1 MFQCLKHVL
10 YYVESMYYKAVTLYS
25 KPVKYKTDKKGE
37 GKMKEKVMEG
47 MQRFS
52 KAMFIPILILPIE
65 GILIAFGNLF
75 TNPRLMEVFPFLD
88 NPITTGFGTILTG
101 SLVSILT
108 NLGLIFCV
116 GIAIGLA
123 NKDKAIA
130 GFTSLLGYLVFVN
143 AMNKFMQLTGVLYEG
158 ESLQGTGQ
166 TFVLGVQILDM
177 GVFLGLILGIVTA
190 IVHNKFIDTEFKGA
204 FQIYG
209 GSRFVFIVL
218 IPVLV
223 LLSVALTFI
232 WPFFQ
237 AGINSLGG
245 LIQHS
250 GSFGVFLYGALERL
264 LIPTGLHHLIYT
276 PFLYTELGG
285 VAEIGGQVY
294 EGARNIY
301 YAEIID
307 PTVKELSSS
316 VVWDARG
323 ISKMFGLIGACL
335 AMYHVAKPENKGKV
349 KAILIP
355 AAVTS
360 FIAGV
365 TEPIEFSFLFVAPL
379 LFVVHAALS
388 GLGMV
393 AYHLLDVRAIGPNG
407 MIDFLLFNV
416 PLGIEKTH
424 WPMYIVIGLFSFAAY
439 YVVFRFLI
447 VKFNFKTIGREDE
460 DVETKLYSKKDY
472 ETKSKG
478 VTGTPEP
485 QSNNGIAPVIVD
497 ALGGASNI
505 NTVTNCYT
513 RLRLTLD
520 NPEKVNEDVLKKET
534 GASGVVIKD
543 KNVQVVYGLQVT
555 NIRKA
560 VDSYLG
566 LSTNE

>member
-1 MFQCLKHVL
+1 
-10 YYVESMYYKAVTLYS
+10 
-25 KPVKYKTDKKGE
+25 
-37 GKMKEKVMEG
+37 
-47 MQRFS
+47 
-52 KAMFIPILILPIE
+52 
-65 GILIAFGNLF
+65 
-75 TNPRLMEVFPFLD
+75 
-88 NPITTGFGTILTG
+88 
-101 SLVSILT
+101 
-108 NLGLIFCV
+108 
-116 GIAIGLA
+116 
-123 NKDKAIA
+123 
-130 GFTSLLGYLVFVN
+130 
-143 AMNKFMQLTGVLYEG
+143 
-158 ESLQGTGQ
+158 
-166 TFVLGVQILDM
+166 
-177 GVFLGLILGIVTA
+177 
-190 IVHNKFIDTEFKGA
+190 
-204 FQIYG
+204 
-209 GSRFVFIVL
+209 
-218 IPVLV
+218 
-223 LLSVALTFI
+223 
-232 WPFFQ
+232 
-237 AGINSLGG
+237 
-245 LIQHS
+245 
-250 GSFGVFLYGALERL
+250 LERL

-276 PFLYTELGG
+276 PFLYTSLGG

-307 PTVKELSSS
+307 PAVKELSSS

-424 WPMYIVIGLFSFAAY
+424 WPMYILVGLFSFAAY

-460 DVETKLYSKKDY
+460 DEETKLYSKKDY
-472 ETKSKG
+472 EKKSKG

-485 QSNNGIAPVIVD
+485 KSNDGIAPVIVD

-520 NPEKVNEDVLKKET
+520 NPEKVNEDVLKRET